1 MLKNEIKYYN
11 KCVTAPKMETERGVI
26 AYYICKWLDGNEQ
39 SVVSLG
45 VVHPDEQETQK
56 SYTLWVSL
64 FVPTMDICIL
74 YVYKITYMKENC
86 MRNRRF
92 GRVNLL

>member
-11 KCVTAPKMETERGVI
+11 KCVTAPKLETERGVI

-45 VVHPDEQETQK
+45 VVPPDEQETQK
-56 SYTLWVSL
+56 SCPSLGFRFCVDYGHLYPFAYSQYSIFDGWIQVS
-64 FVPTMDICIL
+64 FWKFTM
-74 YVYKITYMKENC
+74 YQ
-86 MRNRRF
+86 
-92 GRVNLL
+92 